1 MDGTFLTTAHLVSSV
16 VSSDSYSTVGLAR
29 RRFWV
34 ILQTQTPPFPKSDTP
49 PDPLP
54 QRSQSLSSS
63 SSSSQAPS
71 QATPF
76 TAAGTVVEASALPQ
90 AGDQNLS
97 E

>member
-1 MDGTFLTTAHLVSSV
+1 MDLEKLKAAVELTIRSMAKFPKIIKQHV
-16 VSSDSYSTVGLAR
+16 DP
-29 RRFWV
+29 WV
-34 ILQTQTPPFPKSDTP
+34 ILQTQTPPVPKSDTP
-49 PDPLP
+49 PDSLP
-54 QRSQSLSSS
+54 QRSQSSS

-76 TAAGTVVEASALPQ
+76 TAAGTAVEASVLPQ